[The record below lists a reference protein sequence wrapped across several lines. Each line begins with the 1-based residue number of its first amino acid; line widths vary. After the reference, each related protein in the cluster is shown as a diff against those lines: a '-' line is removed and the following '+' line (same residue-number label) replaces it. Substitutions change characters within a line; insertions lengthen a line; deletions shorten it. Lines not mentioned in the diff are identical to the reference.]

1 LWAFL
6 GVAASIWLLAG
17 STGVAIA
24 VIAMLLFGFS
34 GETRRTATVSIMQSS
49 VDDAQRGR
57 VMSTQFLF
65 SQMAGGLGTVA
76 IGLVAQHAG
85 LRIPMTVAAL
95 MLTTVWFVVMRR
107 RKEIADA
114 FGAPATS
121 AV

>member
-1 LWAFL
+1 
-6 GVAASIWLLAG
+6 
-17 STGVAIA
+17 
-24 VIAMLLFGFS
+24 
-34 GETRRTATVSIMQSS
+34 
-49 VDDAQRGR
+49 
-57 VMSTQFLF
+57 
-65 SQMAGGLGTVA
+65 MAGGLGTVA